1 MYIYFMKKVGIIGAS
16 GFTGAEILRL
26 CASHPDLQ
34 VEIAAA
40 DSMSGEKV
48 SNLYPGLSAEY
59 GDLVFAP
66 TNIQTF
72 EDCDLV
78 FLCLPHGAS
87 QELVPH
93 LKDTIEYLVDLGADY
108 RLKDQSLYPLWYDA
122 PHSNP
127 HLLSDFAYGLPELFR
142 EEVKESNL
150 IAVPG
155 CFPTAATLALA
166 PFVESGSIETKRLI
180 VDAATGVSGAGRAP
194 KENTTF
200 CTVDENFTAY
210 GLLDHRHTPEM
221 EQLLSQKTTEAA
233 SVLFTPHLAP
243 MTRGILAT
251 CYAQPTVNMDTDS
264 ALEVLTNYFEKE
276 PFVIVD
282 ERAPSTKATFG
293 SNVAYLTARVDPRTG
308 YLIVISAIDN
318 LGKGASG
325 GAIQCAN
332 LALGFEETKG
342 LPTTGVTP

>member
-1 MYIYFMKKVGIIGAS
+1 MKKVGIIGAS
-16 GFTGAEILRL
+16 GFTGAEILRI
-26 CASHPDLQ
+26 CASHPELQ
-34 VEIAAA
+34 VEVAAA
-40 DSMSGEKV
+40 DSMSGARV
-48 SNLYPGLSAEY
+48 SDLYPGLSAEY
-59 GDLVFAP
+59 RDLVFAP
-66 TNIQTF
+66 TNTQIFQN
-72 EDCDLV
+72 CDLV

-87 QELVPH
+87 QEIVPQ
-93 LKDTIEYLVDLGADY
+93 LRDDVEYLIDLGADY

-122 PHSNP
+122 PHANP
-127 HLLSDFAYGLPELFR
+127 DLLSDFAYGLPELFR

-150 IAVPG
+150 ISVPG

-166 PFVESGSIETKRLI
+166 PYVESGLIETKRII

-200 CTVDENFTAY
+200 CAVDENFTAY

-221 EQLLSQKTTEAA
+221 EQVLSIKAEEEV

-251 CYAQPTVNMDTDS
+251 CYAQPTVEMDTAS
-264 ALEVLTNYFEKE
+264 ALETLATYYEKE
-276 PFVIVD
+276 PFVVVD
-282 ERAPSTKATFG
+282 ERSPSTKATFG
-293 SNVAYLTARVDPRTG
+293 SNVAHLTARVDPRTG

-332 LALGFEETKG
+332 LAFGFEETQG